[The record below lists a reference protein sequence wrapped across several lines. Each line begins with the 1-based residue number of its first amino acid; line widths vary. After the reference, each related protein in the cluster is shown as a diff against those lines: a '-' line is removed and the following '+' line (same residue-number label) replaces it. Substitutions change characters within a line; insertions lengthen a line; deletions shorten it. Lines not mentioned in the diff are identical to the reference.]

1 MNILAIDIGGTKI
14 SIGII
19 NQQQNI
25 LFREKINIIEK
36 RGDQV
41 IEEIAHSIRKIREL
55 NIDGVGISI
64 PGIYYPNTGFVWVP
78 NIEGWINYPLK
89 PKILDILGN
98 NELKIAIDS
107 DRTCSILG
115 EAWTGKAKN
124 YKNAIFISVG
134 TGIGAGIMVD
144 GKILR
149 GQSNVAGAIGW
160 MALSRPF
167 RDIYKNYGCFE
178 YYASGDGISRYAI
191 ELLNSSPDYK
201 GPLREKEKI
210 TLYDI
215 FEALIYNDE
224 IATKVI
230 ENCIQL
236 WGMACA
242 NLISIFNPE
251 IIIFGGGIF
260 GPASKYIDKI
270 KNEAAKWAQP
280 ISMREVKIEVSELG
294 SFAGLLG
301 AAKLAIDNIHKNG

>member
-19 NQQQNI
+19 NQHQNI
-25 LFREKINIIEK
+25 LFREKINIKEK

-115 EAWTGKAKN
+115 EAWAGKAKN

-210 TLYDI
+210 TSYDI